1 MKGSQISLSLI
12 SSCCYNNAI
21 KLLTPEAKGSEFA
34 YQEQQTART
43 SVHTLES
50 NIPILRHSFCK
61 QIFRAPTRSHPPS
74 PTVPTQTLQ
83 EKKQNK
89 AYNKR
94 EEERFACT
102 CTWWQEA
109 DEILFQAKTEWC
121 VPTLKKKTGCLC
133 AKCELSLSLSLSLSL
148 ASPRNPKNPPQRG
161 QWLLRFFRGIYST
174 SLRRSCFRSLLAGWD
189 LPGRGGTAVTSC
201 DKGEKRQTTATH
213 DDEGGGGGRRKGSKR
228 NAWHPTTCVSLSTR
242 GGTPSAE
249 GGRASLLHHLLLP
262 LVYRCFLPSSSFSYF
277 VYFLAILSSSRS
289 CKISQIAVPEI
300 VGRES
305 GAQEGGA

>member
-61 QIFRAPTRSHPPS
+61 QIFCAPTRSHPPS
-74 PTVPTQTLQ
+74 PTVPIQTLQ

-133 AKCELSLSLSLSLSL
+133 AKCELSLSLSQARATRRTLLNAGSGCC
-148 ASPRNPKNPPQRG
+148 ASSEE
-161 QWLLRFFRGIYST
+161 ST